1 MSEENTAMNHDT
13 DNVVSFD
20 LSSVPVSKNAE
31 RGEWMPI
38 LHPKTGEATGL
49 ELLVHGEDSS
59 RVKKT
64 RNRILGVA
72 QSKFKGKRSKATY
85 DDVLETELMLV
96 VGAVSDWRTK
106 VGDAYRPYLYETAEK
121 HRSNAPPRIALRCS
135 ARRAGSPSRWSSS
148 SATGRISPRADRP
161 PL

>member
-1 MSEENTAMNHDT
+1 MMSEENTAMNHDT

-121 HRSNAPPRIALRCS
+121 PLECTAENRTAVFGS
-135 ARRAGSPSRWSSS
+135 ARWITEQVVEFLGDRANFS
-148 SATGRISPRADRP
+148 
-161 PL
+161 